1 MAPEV
6 VTRSPGYNKPAD
18 WWSFGIF
25 TFDLLT
31 GRSPFHSNRGKQET
45 KERILRGKFHT
56 PAFLTP
62 QAQDLIRRLL
72 RRPVERRL
80 GSKDGATEVKSHDF
94 FGATCWE
101 KVLKKGYKPPFVPSF
116 NGDDDVSNFDARF
129 TSKSPRE
136 SDANNSNTVNGK
148 YMKNIRGITFITKRQ
163 SFRKKTKEQKIRE
176 LSCHFI
182 TRNYVLD
189 IKTFINSLLNVS
201 ILWMDPVLQCQWTE
215 IGQSIQYFAGYS
227 RSFHNLDI
235 KKVHSSVKKC
245 QIL

>member
-6 VTRSPGYNKPAD
+6 VMRNPGYSKPAD

-80 GSKDGATEVKSHDF
+80 GSKEGAIEIKNHEF
-94 FGATCWE
+94 FNGTCWE
-101 KVLKKGYKPPFVPSF
+101 KVLKRGYEPPFVPTLTS
-116 NGDDDVSNFDARF
+116 DDDVSNFDTRF

-136 SDANNSNTVNGK
+136 SDVSSATSLPSSNGQKTAKDEGK
-148 YMKNIRGITFITKRQ
+148 N
-163 SFRKKTKEQKIRE
+163 
-176 LSCHFI
+176 C
-182 TRNYVLD
+182 
-189 IKTFINSLLNVS
+189 
-201 ILWMDPVLQCQWTE
+201 VLQHKSSFAVKYLFCVVFKSCKKKKRKEE
-215 IGQSIQYFAGYS
+215 IDTLETQ
-227 RSFHNLDI
+227 
-235 KKVHSSVKKC
+235 KKNF
-245 QIL
+245 